1 MCEMYFDP
9 AEADMKYCGI
19 DLHSNNCVVIVSDEE
34 DRIVFSK
41 RVPNDLGQ
49 ICSALELHRE
59 EMTGVVVE
67 STYNWY
73 WLVDGLMDAGYR
85 VHLAHPSAI
94 KKYEG
99 LKHSGDFADAGYLA
113 QLLRLGLLAEG
124 YIYPREERGARDL
137 ARKRMQLVQ
146 YRTAQILSIENILI
160 RQTGASMSGSAVK
173 RMTAEQVDELDFAP
187 DVALAVEANRAVSQ
201 TLGQQIEALEKRLKE
216 RVSLRSEYRL
226 LNTVPGIGDTLATT
240 IMLETGSIG
249 RFARVGNFG
258 SYCRCVDS
266 LRESNGKKKGEGNT
280 KNGNKYLAWA
290 FVEAANFAVRHCP
303 QAKSF
308 YERKKRKANRV
319 LAIKALAHKLAR
331 ACYHMLREQKPFD
344 VARCFG

>member
-9 AEADMKYCGI
+9 AEAGMKYCGI

-41 RVPNDLGQ
+41 RVPNDLRQ
-49 ICSALELHRE
+49 ICGALEPHRE
-59 EMTGVVVE
+59 EMAGVVVE

-137 ARKRMQLVQ
+137 ARKRMQLVR
-146 YRTAQILSIENILI
+146 YRTAQILSIENIVI
-160 RQTGASMSGSAVK
+160 RQTGARMSGAAVK
-173 RMTAEQVDELDFAP
+173 RMTAEQVDELAFAP
-187 DVALAVEANRAVSQ
+187 DVALALETNRAVSE
-201 TLGQQIEALEKRLKE
+201 TLGRQIEALEKRLKE
-216 RVSLRSEYRL
+216 SVGLRPEYRL
-226 LNTVPGIGDTLATT
+226 LNTVPGIGQTLATT
-240 IMLETGSIG
+240 IMLETGSIS
-249 RFARVGNFG
+249 RFAGVGNFA

-290 FVEAANFAVRHCP
+290 FVEAANFALRCCP

-344 VARCFG
+344 VGRCFG